1 MIHTSLIPY
10 RALLARQQLLHQHQH
25 KRLAHRIHDEISQQL
40 TLLSLQLSLALATA
54 KPPDDWEKQCQQWSS
69 MILKLGHNLRNIIDE
84 LQPQILDEFGLS
96 AALQWFAESSPQG
109 IECRVVMPV
118 TPEAIPPATANEIF
132 AICRDIVHEVF
143 ATNGIKKLTIAV
155 EQSHDWV
162 RVRLRADQENQ
173 ELTASASRTLDAL
186 SVHERLFCVDGS
198 VETREDPAN
207 RLAITLSV
215 PTHHQP
221 VSHAA

>member
-1 MIHTSLIPY
+1 
-10 RALLARQQLLHQHQH
+10 
-25 KRLAHRIHDEISQQL
+25 L
-40 TLLSLQLSLALATA
+40 TLLSLQLSLALTSS
-54 KPPDDWEKQCQQWSS
+54 KPPEDWEKQCQQWSA
-69 MILKLGHNLRNIIDE
+69 MVLKVGHNLRYIIDE

-96 AALQWFAESSPQG
+96 AALQWFAESSPEG
-109 IECRVVMPV
+109 IECRVVMPE

-143 ATNGIKKLTIAV
+143 ASSGTKKLTIAV
-155 EQSHDWV
+155 EQSHDLV
-162 RVRLRADQENQ
+162 RVRLRADEENS

-198 VETREDPAN
+198 VETQEDPAN
-207 RLAITLSV
+207 RLVITLSV
-215 PTHHQP
+215 PNCRQP